1 MISSVF
7 FYGIAYWKY
16 FPLAL
21 HTNIVVFTFIYHNL
35 KKKPLILNKLKL
47 FWEWICA
54 WKGFNRSNRIWR
66 HCFNS
71 VFQSIISYT
80 ILDAKFCILWNR
92 SFQFIAELLE
102 LLADIKLFI
111 RHWLS
116 VFNCDMRGGSS
127 FLVRWCWTHQK

>member
-1 MISSVF
+1 MISSAF
-7 FYGIAYWKY
+7 FYGRAYWNH
-16 FPLAL
+16 FPLVL
-21 HTNIVVFTFIYHNL
+21 HTNIVNFTIIYHN
-35 KKKPLILNKLKL
+35 KKKQLTLNELKM
-47 FWEWICA
+47 FWDWICA
-54 WKGFNRSNRIWR
+54 WNWFSRSNRIWW
-66 HCFNS
+66 HCYNS
-71 VFQSIISYT
+71 VFHSNISVT
-80 ILDAKFCILWNR
+80 ILDANFCILWNR